1 MEITTIKLSQIRPDS
16 LQPRKIFQDA
26 QIDDL
31 AESIKKYGLLQPIL
45 VKKQDDRY
53 IIIAGERRYRAC
65 KKLGLEYVE
74 VIIKDDENAMLISL
88 IENIQRENLTAL
100 EEAVA
105 IQNIKDKYKCTH
117 EELSKLLGK
126 TRVYITNKLRILN
139 ADEYTKKLLSDNN
152 ITEGH
157 ARALLGQRDVKKRQE
172 LARKILTKGLS
183 VRQVE
188 KSIRDE
194 SEKSSDKDIQ
204 KEEIYKDLIDMLE
217 EKLCTKI
224 SINSIDSENGS
235 IVIDFYSKEQLEDI
249 TDMIIGEI

>member
-204 KEEIYKDLIDMLE
+204 KEELYKDLIDMLE

-249 TDMIIGEI
+249 TDMIIGEM

>member
-1 MEITTIKLSQIRPDS
+1 MEITTIKLSQVRPDS
-16 LQPRKIFQDA
+16 LQPRMIFQDA

-188 KSIRDE
+188 KSIRVE

-204 KEEIYKDLIDMLE
+204 KEELYKDLIDMLE

-249 TDMIIGEI
+249 TDMIIGEM

>member
-1 MEITTIKLSQIRPDS
+1 M
-16 LQPRKIFQDA
+16 
-26 QIDDL
+26 
-31 AESIKKYGLLQPIL
+31 
-45 VKKQDDRY
+45 
-53 IIIAGERRYRAC
+53 
-65 KKLGLEYVE
+65 E

-88 IENIQRENLTAL
+88 IEIIQSENLTAL

-157 ARALLGQRDVKKRQE
+157 ARALLGQRDVKKRQK

-194 SEKSSDKDIQ
+194 SEKSSYKDIQ
-204 KEEIYKDLIDMLE
+204 KEELYKDLIDMLE

-249 TDMIIGEI
+249 TDMIIGEM

>member
-16 LQPRKIFQDA
+16 LQPRMIFQDA

-194 SEKSSDKDIQ
+194 SEKSSYKDIQ
-204 KEEIYKDLIDMLE
+204 KEELYKDLIDMLE

-235 IVIDFYSKEQLEDI
+235 ILIDFYSKEQLEDI
-249 TDMIIGEI
+249 TDMIIGEM

>member
-172 LARKILTKGLS
+172 LARNILTKGLS

>member
-16 LQPRKIFQDA
+16 LQPRKICQDA

-88 IENIQRENLTAL
+88 IEHIQRENLTAL

-172 LARKILTKGLS
+172 LARKILTKGWS

-194 SEKSSDKDIQ
+194 SEKSSYKDIQ
-204 KEEIYKDLIDMLE
+204 KEELYKDLIDMLE

-249 TDMIIGEI
+249 TDMIIGEM

>member
-188 KSIRDE
+188 KSIRVE

-204 KEEIYKDLIDMLE
+204 KEELYKDLIDMLE

-235 IVIDFYSKEQLEDI
+235 ILIDFYSKEQLEDI
-249 TDMIIGEI
+249 TDMIIGEM

>member
-88 IENIQRENLTAL
+88 IESIQRENLTAL

-172 LARKILTKGLS
+172 LARKVLTNGLS

-194 SEKSSDKDIQ
+194 NEAFQS
-204 KEEIYKDLIDMLE
+204 KESQNDENYEELIELLE

-224 SINSIDSENGS
+224 SISSEENESGS
-235 IVIDFYSKEQLEDI
+235 IVIDFYSKEQLEAI
-249 TDMIIGEI
+249 ADMIIGQM

>member
-194 SEKSSDKDIQ
+194 SKKSSYKDIQ
-204 KEEIYKDLIDMLE
+204 KEELYKDLIDMLE

-249 TDMIIGEI
+249 TDMIIGEM

>member
-139 ADEYTKKLLSDNN
+139 ADEYTKKLLSENN

-194 SEKSSDKDIQ
+194 SEKSSDEDIQ
-204 KEEIYKDLIDMLE
+204 KEELYKDLIDMLE

>member
-126 TRVYITNKLRILN
+126 TRVYITNKLRTI
-139 ADEYTKKLLSDNN
+139 S
-152 ITEGH
+152 
-157 ARALLGQRDVKKRQE
+157 QRDMQE
-172 LARKILTKGLS
+172 P
-183 VRQVE
+183 
-188 KSIRDE
+188 
-194 SEKSSDKDIQ
+194 
-204 KEEIYKDLIDMLE
+204 
-217 EKLCTKI
+217 C
-224 SINSIDSENGS
+224 
-235 IVIDFYSKEQLEDI
+235 
-249 TDMIIGEI
+249 

>member
-74 VIIKDDENAMLISL
+74 VIIKYDENAMLISL

-194 SEKSSDKDIQ
+194 SEKSSYKDIQ
-204 KEEIYKDLIDMLE
+204 KEELYKDLIDMLE

-249 TDMIIGEI
+249 TDMIIGEM

>member
-1 MEITTIKLSQIRPDS
+1 M
-16 LQPRKIFQDA
+16 
-26 QIDDL
+26 
-31 AESIKKYGLLQPIL
+31 AESIKRYGPLQPIL
-45 VKKQDDRY
+45 VKKVGEKY
-53 IIIAGERRYRAC
+53 VIIAGERRYRAC
-65 KKLGLEYVE
+65 RKLGLEYVE

-100 EEAVA
+100 EEAIA

-117 EELSKLLGK
+117 EDLSKLLGK

-139 ADEYTKKLLSDNN
+139 ADDYTKKLLSDNN
-152 ITEGH
+152 ISEGH

-172 LARKILTKGLS
+172 LARKILSKGLS

-194 SEKSSDKDIQ
+194 NEAFQS
-204 KEEIYKDLIDMLE
+204 KESQNENYEELIEMLE

-224 SINSIDSENGS
+224 SINSEENESGR
-235 IVIDFYSKEQLEDI
+235 IVIDFYSKEQLEAI
-249 TDMIIGEI
+249 ADMIIGEM

>member
-194 SEKSSDKDIQ
+194 SEKSSYKDIQ
-204 KEEIYKDLIDMLE
+204 KEELYKDLIDMLE

-224 SINSIDSENGS
+224 SINSIESENGS

-249 TDMIIGEI
+249 TDMIIGEM

>member
-74 VIIKDDENAMLISL
+74 AIIKDDENAMLISL

-194 SEKSSDKDIQ
+194 SEKSADKDIQ
-204 KEEIYKDLIDMLE
+204 KEELYKDLIDMLE

-249 TDMIIGEI
+249 TDMIIGEM

>member
-74 VIIKDDENAMLISL
+74 VIIK
-88 IENIQRENLTAL
+88 
-100 EEAVA
+100 
-105 IQNIKDKYKCTH
+105 
-117 EELSKLLGK
+117 
-126 TRVYITNKLRILN
+126 
-139 ADEYTKKLLSDNN
+139 EYTKKLLSDNN

-194 SEKSSDKDIQ
+194 SEKSSDEDIQ
-204 KEEIYKDLIDMLE
+204 KEELYKDLIDMLE

>member
-88 IENIQRENLTAL
+88 IENIQREKLTAL

-157 ARALLGQRDVKKRQE
+157 ARALLGQRDVKKRQK

-194 SEKSSDKDIQ
+194 SEKSSYKDIQ
-204 KEEIYKDLIDMLE
+204 KEELYKDLIDMLE

-249 TDMIIGEI
+249 TDMIIGEM

>member
-249 TDMIIGEI
+249 TDMIIGEM

>member
-194 SEKSSDKDIQ
+194 SEKSSYKDIQ
-204 KEEIYKDLIDMLE
+204 KKELYKDLIDMLE

-249 TDMIIGEI
+249 TDMIIGEM

>member
-194 SEKSSDKDIQ
+194 SEKSSYKDIQ
-204 KEEIYKDLIDMLE
+204 KEELYKDLIDMLE

-235 IVIDFYSKEQLEDI
+235 ILIDFYSKEQLEDI
-249 TDMIIGEI
+249 TDMIIGEM

>member
-1 MEITTIKLSQIRPDS
+1 M
-16 LQPRKIFQDA
+16 
-26 QIDDL
+26 
-31 AESIKKYGLLQPIL
+31 
-45 VKKQDDRY
+45 
-53 IIIAGERRYRAC
+53 IIAGERRYRAC
-65 KKLGLEYVE
+65 RKLGLEYVE

-100 EEAVA
+100 EEAIA

-139 ADEYTKKLLSDNN
+139 ADDYTKKLLSDNN
-152 ITEGH
+152 ISEGH
-157 ARALLGQRDVKKRQE
+157 ARALLAQRDVKKRQE
-172 LARKILTKGLS
+172 LARKILSKGLS

-194 SEKSSDKDIQ
+194 NEAFH
-204 KEEIYKDLIDMLE
+204 KEHHNDENYEELIEMLE

-224 SINSIDSENGS
+224 SISSEENESGR
-235 IVIDFYSKEQLEDI
+235 IVIDFYSKEQLEAI
-249 TDMIIGEI
+249 ADMIIGEM

>member
-45 VKKQDDRY
+45 VKKQDNRY

-194 SEKSSDKDIQ
+194 SEKSSYKDIQ
-204 KEEIYKDLIDMLE
+204 KEELYKDLIDMLE

-249 TDMIIGEI
+249 TDMIIGEM

>member
-157 ARALLGQRDVKKRQE
+157 ARALRGQRDVKKRQE

-194 SEKSSDKDIQ
+194 SEKSSYKDIQ
-204 KEEIYKDLIDMLE
+204 KEELYKDLIDMLE

-249 TDMIIGEI
+249 TDMIIGEM

>member
-152 ITEGH
+152 ITEGQ
-157 ARALLGQRDVKKRQE
+157 ARALRGQRDVKKRQE

-194 SEKSSDKDIQ
+194 SEKSSYKDIQ
-204 KEEIYKDLIDMLE
+204 KEELYKDLIDMLE

-249 TDMIIGEI
+249 TDMIIGEM

>member
-16 LQPRKIFQDA
+16 LQPRNIFQDA

>member
-194 SEKSSDKDIQ
+194 SEKSSYKDIQ
-204 KEEIYKDLIDMLE
+204 KEELYKDLIDMLE

-249 TDMIIGEI
+249 TDMIIGEM

>member
-194 SEKSSDKDIQ
+194 SENSSDKDIQ
-204 KEEIYKDLIDMLE
+204 KEELYKDLIDMLE

-249 TDMIIGEI
+249 TDMIIGEM

>member
-157 ARALLGQRDVKKRQE
+157 ARALLGQRDVKKRQK

-194 SEKSSDKDIQ
+194 SEKSSYKDIQ
-204 KEEIYKDLIDMLE
+204 KEELYKDLIDMLE

-249 TDMIIGEI
+249 TDMIIGEM

>member
-1 MEITTIKLSQIRPDS
+1 MDITRLKLSEITADS
-16 LQPRKIFQDA
+16 SQPRKIFEDA
-26 QIDDL
+26 QIEDL
-31 AESIKKYGLLQPIL
+31 AESIKRYGLLQPIL
-45 VKKQDDRY
+45 VKKVGDKY
-53 IIIAGERRYRAC
+53 VIIAGERRYRAC
-65 KKLGLEYVE
+65 RKLGLEYVE

-100 EEAVA
+100 EEAIA

-126 TRVYITNKLRILN
+126 TRVYITNKLRILSV
-139 ADEYTKKLLSDNN
+139 DDYTKKLLSDNN
-152 ITEGH
+152 ISEGH
-157 ARALLGQRDVKKRQE
+157 ARALLAQRDVKKRQE
-172 LARKILTKGLS
+172 LARKILSKGLS

-194 SEKSSDKDIQ
+194 NEAFQS
-204 KEEIYKDLIDMLE
+204 KEHHNDENYEELIEMLE

-224 SINSIDSENGS
+224 SISSEENESGN

-249 TDMIIGEI
+249 VDMIIGEM

>member
-194 SEKSSDKDIQ
+194 SEKSSDEDIQ
-204 KEEIYKDLIDMLE
+204 KEELYKDLIDMLE

>member
-16 LQPRKIFQDA
+16 LQPRMIFQDA

-188 KSIRDE
+188 KSIRVE

-204 KEEIYKDLIDMLE
+204 KEELYKDLIDMLE

-249 TDMIIGEI
+249 TDMIIGEM

>member
-188 KSIRDE
+188 KSIRVE

-204 KEEIYKDLIDMLE
+204 KEELYKDLIDMLE

-249 TDMIIGEI
+249 TDMIIGEM

>member
-45 VKKQDDRY
+45 VKKQDNRY

-204 KEEIYKDLIDMLE
+204 KEELYKDLIDMLE

-249 TDMIIGEI
+249 TDMIIGEM

>member
-88 IENIQRENLTAL
+88 MENIQRENLTAL